1 MTPLDF
7 FVSLMAYCYATRA
20 SVTSYGR
27 TAARNR
33 DVGGTETSY
42 HLQWLAADV
51 VYDVPMV
58 KATKDR
64 IAGRFGLEVIEESD
78 HDHVEPKP

>member
-1 MTPLDF
+1 MDF
-7 FVSLMAYCYATRA
+7 HASLMAYCYATKA

-27 TAARNR
+27 TTLRNMT
-33 DVGGTETSY
+33 VGGGDTSY

-51 VYDVPMV
+51 VYDAPAV

-64 IAGRFGLEVIEESD
+64 IARRFGLEVVEESD
-78 HDHVEPKP
+78 HDHVEPMP